1 MTVTDQ
7 LITGSSKV
15 AGVMGWPVAHS
26 RSPLLHNY
34 WLRQHNINGAYVP
47 MAVDPVGLKEA
58 LRGLPQLGFAGCNI
72 TVPHKENA
80 LALVD
85 EVDPLAKKVGAIN
98 TVVVGEKGKLIG
110 RNTDVYG
117 FTKNLESVGKVWN
130 KKKPALVV
138 GAGGAARAI
147 IVALAE
153 AGCSDIR
160 ITNRTNDRA
169 IALGKEMQT
178 HFKNITI
185 IGWPDRDDAMRDCM
199 VLVNTTTQGM
209 QGQPPLDIDLRA
221 LNDGALVTDLVY
233 TPLHTPLLIEA
244 KRRGHPIVDGLGML
258 LHQAV
263 PGFEVWFGKTPV
275 VDDAAR
281 QLVLRDIQS
290 AT

>member
-1 MTVTDQ
+1 MTEPTQ
-7 LITGSSKV
+7 RITGASKL

-26 RSPLLHNY
+26 RSPLLHNF
-34 WLRQHNINGAYVP
+34 WLRRYNINGVYVP
-47 MAVDPVGLKEA
+47 LAVDPVGLKEA

-80 LALVD
+80 ITLVD
-85 EVDPLAKKVGAIN
+85 EVDDLAKKVGAIN

-117 FTKNLESVGKVWN
+117 FTKNLETAGKAWQ

-160 ITNRTNDRA
+160 IVNRTNDRA
-169 IALGKEMQT
+169 IALGNEMKA

-185 IGWPDRDDAMRDCM
+185 LGWPDRSDAMRDCAL
-199 VLVNTTTQGM
+199 LVNTTTQGM
-209 QGQPPLDIDLRA
+209 TGQPPLDIDLRA
-221 LNDGALVTDLVY
+221 LNDDALVTDLVY
-233 TPLHTPLLIEA
+233 TPLHTPLLVEA
-244 KRRGHPIVDGLGML
+244 KRRSHAIVDGLGML

-263 PGFEVWFGKTPV
+263 PGFEAWFGTKPV
-275 VDDAAR
+275 VDDDVR
-281 QLVLRDIQS
+281 QLLLADIS
-290 AT
+290 A

>member
-1 MTVTDQ
+1 MTEYFQT
-7 LITGSSKV
+7 ITGSSKV

-34 WLRQHNINGAYVP
+34 WLRKYNINGVYVP

-80 LALVD
+80 MLLVD
-85 EVDPLAKKVGAIN
+85 EVDTLAKKVGAIN
-98 TVVVGEKGKLIG
+98 TVVVGEKGTLIG

-117 FTKNLESVGKVWN
+117 FTKNLESAGKAWQ
-130 KKKPALVV
+130 KKKSALVV

-169 IALGKEMQT
+169 IALGREMQS

-209 QGQPPLDIDLRA
+209 EGQPPLDVDLRA
-221 LNDGALVTDLVY
+221 LNKDALVTDLVY
-233 TPLHTPLLIEA
+233 TPLLTPLLAAA
-244 KRRGHPIVDGLGML
+244 KRRGHMIVDGLGML

-263 PGFEVWFGKTPV
+263 PGFEAWFGQAPV
-275 VDDAAR
+275 VDDACR
-281 QLVLRDIQS
+281 QLVLADIQS
-290 AT
+290 AK